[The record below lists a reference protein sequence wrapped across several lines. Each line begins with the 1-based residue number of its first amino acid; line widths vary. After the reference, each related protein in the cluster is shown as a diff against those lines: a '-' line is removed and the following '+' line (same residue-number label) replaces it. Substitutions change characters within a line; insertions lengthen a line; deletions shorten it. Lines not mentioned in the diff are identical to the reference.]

1 MAFFILL
8 NQEVFVMRHFKLFF
22 GLIFFINIS
31 MYSQDLSD
39 YRWKNRI
46 LLLCDSGEM
55 LKKSTEQIE
64 LFKAYQKEM
73 EERDLIFLIFDG
85 KVTRDREFKILS
97 QNSEPD
103 NITPSEGVFLIGKDG
118 GVKWESEFFAEPSAI
133 FEIIDS
139 MPMRRSEMR
148 RKNKP

>member
-8 NQEVFVMRHFKLFF
+8 FQEVFVMRYFKLFL
-22 GLIFFINIS
+22 GLIFFISIS

-46 LLLCDSGEM
+46 LFLFDPGEM
-55 LKKSTEQIE
+55 LEKSTEQIK

-73 EERDLIFLIFDG
+73 EERNLIFLIFDG
-85 KVTRDREFKILS
+85 KVTRDGDFKIIS
-97 QNSEPD
+97 QVLPPD
-103 NITPSEGVFLIGKDG
+103 KISRSEGVFLIGKDG
-118 GVKWESEFFAEPSAI
+118 GVKWESEYFAEPSVV

>member
-1 MAFFILL
+1 
-8 NQEVFVMRHFKLFF
+8 
-22 GLIFFINIS
+22 

-46 LLLCDSGEM
+46 LLLSDSGEM
-55 LKKSTEQIE
+55 LQKSKKQIE
-64 LFKAYQKEM
+64 LFAAYQEDM

-85 KVTRDREFKILS
+85 KVGRDQDFKIIS
-97 QNSEPD
+97 QISRTD
-103 NITPSEGVFLIGKDG
+103 NIARSEGVFLIGKDG
-118 GVKWESEFFAEPSAI
+118 GVKWESEFFVKPSVI

-148 RKNKP
+148 RKNNP